1 MRYVFVALACALAA
15 RPAALPAQ
23 VAPEPLKP
31 PAPAVAGAQAYW
43 FEQLRPPQPAD
54 AAWTATEKQV
64 MTDAARVA
72 WRFAQRAYQPN
83 TGLITSL
90 IHYRRATLWDIG
102 SGLAMLYCAKELGL
116 LPVAEYDR
124 RIARALRT
132 LRTMPMFDGVAYNKN
147 YAAGSG
153 KMVNRRDELSAKG
166 YGWSATDLGRFL
178 VWLRIIAQND
188 PQHAQEI
195 QRVVD
200 RLDMTRLVSDG
211 YLRGEDLDRV
221 GNRRTY
227 QEGRIGYEQYAAL
240 GFALW
245 GHPAANALAL
255 NANTVPVQVFGV
267 PLLSD
272 KRGDDRL
279 TSEPFILIGLELGW
293 SSEIGDL
300 ARSVLEAQK
309 QRYERTQVL
318 TMVSE
323 DAIAVAPHY
332 FYYYSVYHN
341 GKPFSLDVQTP
352 GARVNGPRVVS
363 TKATFGWHA
372 LLPDDYTWTAV
383 QKIQRAKSSVG
394 WGSGIYERTLRSAG
408 TQNVNTEAVVLE
420 SALYVLQGK
429 PLITRGA
436 AQSASN

>member
-1 MRYVFVALACALAA
+1 MRYAFVALACTLAA
-15 RPAALPAQ
+15 TPVALRAQ
-23 VAPEPLKP
+23 VPLEPIKSS
-31 PAPAVAGAQAYW
+31 ASASGQAYR
-43 FEQLRPPQPAD
+43 FEQSRPSQPAG
-54 AAWTATEKQV
+54 AAWTAAEKQV

-72 WRFAQRAYQPN
+72 WRFSQSAYQPN
-83 TGLITSL
+83 TGLITAL

-124 RIARALRT
+124 RIGKAVRT
-132 LRTMPMFDGVAYNKN
+132 LQTMPMFDGLAFNKN
-147 YAAGSG
+147 YAASTG
-153 KMVNRRDELSAKG
+153 KMVNRKDELSAKG

-178 VWLRIIAQND
+178 VWMKIIAQND

-200 RLDMTRLVSDG
+200 RMDMSHLVSDG
-211 YLRGEDLDRV
+211 YLRGEDLDGA
-221 GNRRTY
+221 GNRRSY

-255 NANTVPVQVFGV
+255 LANTTPVQVLGV

-293 SSEIGDL
+293 SPEIADL
-300 ARSVLEAQK
+300 ARNVLEVQRK
-309 QRYERTQVL
+309 RYERTQIL

-323 DAIAVAPHY
+323 DAIAVAPYY

-372 LLPDDYTWTAV
+372 LLPDDYTWSAV

-394 WGSGIYERTLRSAG
+394 WGSGIYERSLRSAG

-420 SALYVLQGK
+420 SALYVLRGK
-429 PLITRGA
+429 PLIFGGS
-436 AQSASN
+436 AQSASNP